1 VVGDFRTHDGS
12 QRRHCFLAVSRADS
26 SFTCISRSWCVYM
39 VIKAPPDCFSGRHTT
54 AWAGSQTRENDA
66 RALGYLSTA
75 EAEVHG
81 KLGFF
86 RDLSHGCPST
96 TETTRPDSG
105 RLPTRLRGRTPA
117 SLTTQKHSA
126 VGVPP
131 PPPLATVR
139 LETFSQRWPPVGSHQ
154 RRKRHSDAKIAIGPC
169 RNSRHPYLISV
180 STLSFPHTKPKVQS
194 WLLW

>member
-86 RDLSHGCPST
+86 RICLMVAPARRRPRGLIPGAFRRVCVGARQPRSPPRSTPPSACH
-96 TETTRPDSG
+96 R
-105 RLPTRLRGRTPA
+105 RR
-117 SLTTQKHSA
+117 H
-126 VGVPP
+126 
-131 PPPLATVR
+131 
-139 LETFSQRWPPVGSHQ
+139 WPPCVLRPSPNAGLLLAATSAGRDIRT
-154 RRKRHSDAKIAIGPC
+154 RRS
-169 RNSRHPYLISV
+169 
-180 STLSFPHTKPKVQS
+180 Q
-194 WLLW
+194 